1 METDDSGQLWLRDK
15 LRISNTVSI
24 GVLETGKEKN
34 QIFNSNN
41 NFIVYDDGS
50 VKATQGNFSGSTI
63 GGFTIEDNRLFSNDV
78 VLSSRGIEIRNNGIL
93 SILDGNTEVFS
104 ANKAFYEKTTDITP
118 QEGKTYYTYNKD
130 TDVYTVWEKEN
141 RQNSQAI

>member
-50 VKATQGNFSGSTI
+50 IKATQGNFNGSTI
-63 GGFTIEDNRLFSNDV
+63 GGFTIEDNRLF
-78 VLSSRGIEIRNNGIL
+78 
-93 SILDGNTEVFS
+93 
-104 ANKAFYEKTTDITP
+104 
-118 QEGKTYYTYNKD
+118 
-130 TDVYTVWEKEN
+130 
-141 RQNSQAI
+141 